1 MTIIDGLCQVIFN
14 TYEAFT
20 AAIYVREGEMLHCL
34 SSVTFAGSFDRNRD
48 IPVEGSLPGWVIK
61 HHETLIIP
69 NFDKDEDAL
78 GYYGT
83 TEGIKSFMGYP
94 IEGEGIIVVD
104 SKKKYVFTDKEKK
117 ILGGFGALIFQNL
130 EQERRFQEMEERI
143 EELSRD
149 RRILHL
155 FKELSQASVT
165 VTDVL
170 GECADFSGADFAF
183 TAIEKGGKVA
193 LRDRYPGETGAVTG
207 GEYPM
212 GQSIAS
218 VVIEGGRELLLPHSS
233 GFLRERPL
241 LFQGETLRAKQFFGF
256 PLTEGE
262 QVFGLA
268 GFGSTSAT
276 SLREHAIGSLR
287 EVSLLL
293 SLYYAALLR
302 KESSEKVMDL
312 EPVTGALHFSAF
324 LRILDS
330 CVKAGEPFSLLSLKL
345 TDLAEW
351 NRKLGPDYT
360 NRLLKKAFKVLR
372 YCAGGKALIAR
383 KGGGHFYV
391 LLRGNGILEVN
402 NVLKVMG
409 YTIRKSMAEEKWLE
423 GLGNLETG
431 VARFP
436 DDGNDLWD
444 LLDRASRNRKPA

>member
-20 AAIYVREGEMLHCL
+20 TAIYVREGEVLRCL
-34 SSVTFAGSFDRNRD
+34 SSVTFAGSFDRNRA

-69 NFDKDEDAL
+69 NFDKDEDTL
-78 GYYGT
+78 GYYGAG
-83 TEGIKSFMGYP
+83 EGIKSFMGYP

-130 EQERRFQEMEERI
+130 EREQRFQEMEEKI

-155 FKELSQASVT
+155 FKELSQAAVT
-165 VTDVL
+165 VADVL
-170 GECADFSGADFAF
+170 RECAAFSGADFAF
-183 TAIEKGGKVA
+183 TAIEKGGKIA
-193 LRDRYPGETGAVTG
+193 LRDRYPDQAGTVTG
-207 GEYPM
+207 GEHPM

-218 VVIEGGRELLLPHSS
+218 TVIEGGRELLLPHSS

-241 LFQGETLRAKQFFGF
+241 LVQGETLKARQFFGF

-262 QVFGLA
+262 ATFGLV
-268 GFGSTSAT
+268 GFGSSSAAN
-276 SLREHAIGSLR
+276 LREEAIAPLR

-302 KESSEKVMDL
+302 KESSEKIMDL
-312 EPVTGALHFSAF
+312 EPVTGALYFSAF
-324 LRILDS
+324 LRFLDG

-345 TDLAEW
+345 TDLVEW
-351 NRKLGPDYT
+351 NRKLGHDYA
-360 NRLLKKAFKVLR
+360 NRLLKKVFQVIR
-372 YCAGGKALIAR
+372 YCAGGKALVTR

-409 YTIRKSMAEEKWLE
+409 YTIRKSLAEEKWLE
-423 GLGNLETG
+423 AVGNLETG
-431 VARFP
+431 VARYP

-444 LLDRASRNRKPA
+444 LLDRAARNRRPL